1 MADAMKMQDFETV
14 DDLGQPVPAGVL
26 VLQNNLIKALHKA
39 YPTWKDNWHIVI
51 DTRGGIVQIRNTA
64 ITGKMGF
71 VMHITKIDPEM
82 RKVVKAAG
90 ELLERYNIAR
100 QKGGDI
106 RQALADL
113 KRDNRLEPI
122 YED

>member
-1 MADAMKMQDFETV
+1 MSQSMKMQDFECL
-14 DDLGQPVPAGVL
+14 DDLGQPVPATVL

-64 ITGKMGF
+64 ISGKMGF

-90 ELLERYNIAR
+90 ELFERYNIAR
-100 QKGGDI
+100 GKGVDI
-106 RQALADL
+106 RQALAEL
-113 KRDNRLEPI
+113 KRSPKGHAI
-122 YED
+122 YEE

>member
-1 MADAMKMQDFETV
+1 MAGEMIMQDYECL
-14 DDLGQPVPAGVL
+14 DDLGQPVPATVI

-64 ITGKMGF
+64 LSGKMGF
-71 VMHITKIDPEM
+71 VMHITKIDSEM
-82 RKVVKAAG
+82 RKVVRAAG
-90 ELLERYNIAR
+90 ELFERYNVAR
-100 QKGGDI
+100 KKGGDI

-113 KRDNRLEPI
+113 KRDPRGHFI

>member
-1 MADAMKMQDFETV
+1 MADMAMQDYECV
-14 DDLGQPVPAGVL
+14 DDLNQPVPATVL

-39 YPTWKDNWHIVI
+39 YPLWKDNWHIVI

-64 ITGKMGF
+64 ISGKMGF
-71 VMHITKIDPEM
+71 VMHIMQIDPEM
-82 RKVVKAAG
+82 RKVVRAAG

-100 QKGGDI
+100 KKGGDI

-113 KRDNRLEPI
+113 KRDPRGHAI

>member
-1 MADAMKMQDFETV
+1 MSMQDVETF
-14 DDLGQPVPAGVL
+14 DDLGQLVPAGVL
-26 VLQNNLIKALHKA
+26 VLQNNLITALHKA
-39 YPTWKDNWHIVI
+39 YPLWKDNWHIVI

-71 VMHITKIDPEM
+71 VMHIEKIDSEM
-82 RKVVKAAG
+82 RNVVRHAG

-106 RQALADL
+106 RIALADL